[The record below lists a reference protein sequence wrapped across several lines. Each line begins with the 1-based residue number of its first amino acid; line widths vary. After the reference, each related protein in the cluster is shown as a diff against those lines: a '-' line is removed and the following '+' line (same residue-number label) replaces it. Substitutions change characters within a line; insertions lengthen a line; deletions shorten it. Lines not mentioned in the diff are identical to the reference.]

1 MDDMDDLEVG
11 ASAVPPQHVMPA
23 LLPLNV
29 IVHRQPALV
38 LTLTH
43 AEVYPSGCALFLSLR
58 ANIITR
64 DDQRF
69 LGDLLTN
76 YARDKDVGEFTAAI
90 VRDGKRHVAEFLTV
104 RDGGVFYRFNVWG
117 GGQHHRMSYWVSPL
131 PSTACSLEFHSPPLG
146 IDRAE
151 VVLDPALLAETALR
165 AEELWPGWGG
175 EDQVLGVV

>member
-1 MDDMDDLEVG
+1 MDDLQVG

-23 LLPLNV
+23 LLPLNL

-43 AEVYPSGCALFLSLR
+43 AEVYPAGCALFLSLR

-64 DDQRF
+64 EDQRF

-76 YARDKDVGEFTAAI
+76 HARDDLGEFTVAI
-90 VRDGKRHVAEFLTV
+90 VRDGKRQVAEFLTV
-104 RDGGVFYRFNVWG
+104 RDGGVFYRVSVWG

-131 PSTACSLEFHSPPLG
+131 PTSSCSLEIHSPPIG
-146 IDRAE
+146 IDMAE
-151 VVLDPALLAETALR
+151 VRLDPDQLAEAALR
-165 AEELWPGWGG
+165 AEELWPGPTG
-175 EDQVLGVV
+175 EHQVLGVV